1 MEKVDAV
8 GILRDCMLPLVGR
21 ITEDRWMQA
30 FLNEEVEL
38 ALLPRLA
45 ATCREWRDSLF
56 SSVQYSALRIAI
68 ADFSVQEPRGLS
80 RAGSRRR
87 KEQMEFIN
95 SHYSAALF
103 YLSRSWALQVDVGE
117 RIRTS
122 PLSELSLQ
130 ELQLLRLK
138 LQSGWGATEIKHS
151 EGEKVKPS
159 SRAWITPTHRQW

>member
-1 MEKVDAV
+1 MENVDAV
-8 GILRDCMLPLVGR
+8 GILQDCMLPLVGR
-21 ITEDRWMQA
+21 ITEDGWMQA

-56 SSVQYSALRIAI
+56 TSVQYSALRIAI
-68 ADFSVQEPRGLS
+68 AIFSHQTPGGLS

-87 KEQMEFIN
+87 KEQMEFIT
-95 SHYSAALF
+95 SHYLAALF

-117 RIRTS
+117 RICTS

-130 ELQLLRLK
+130 ELQLMLMK
-138 LQSGWGATEIKHS
+138 IQSGWGATEIKHS
-151 EGEKVKPS
+151 EGEKVQPS
-159 SRAWITPTHRQW
+159 STTWITPTHRQW